1 MFQNTVL
8 PWLARWIGPKTA
20 LLLVTVVWGG
30 TFVVVKF
37 GLTLSS
43 PMFFVACRFLVAAL
57 AIGLLSYQSLKRTT
71 KADLIA
77 AMAIGLSITGGYGAQ
92 TVGMQYITS
101 SESAFI
107 TALYVPLVPFILFLV
122 FKKVPHY
129 MTCIGALVAF
139 MGLVVLSGGGSSSQ
153 TMNFGHIITALST
166 IALAIEII
174 LISHFAPNVNL
185 KNVTIL
191 QLFFAAVFAFISMPI
206 VGETELPEFS
216 WALVGIIGGLS
227 MASAIIQL
235 TMNWAQRSVD
245 SSTAAIIY
253 AGEPVWAGII
263 GRIAGERL
271 PAMALLGGVLVV
283 IGLLLS
289 ELRPKRKKALIETPA
304 EQVKDALEK

>member
-20 LLLVTVVWGG
+20 LFMVTVVWGG

-37 GLTLSS
+37 GITLSS
-43 PMFFVACRFLVAAL
+43 PMFFVACRFLMASLV
-57 AIGLLSYQSLKRTT
+57 IGILSFESLRRTT

-77 AMAIGLSITGGYGAQ
+77 AIAIGLSITAGYGSQ

-153 TMNFGHIITALST
+153 SMNFGHIITALST

-174 LISHFAPNVNL
+174 LISHFAPSVNL

-206 VGETELPEFS
+206 VGETAFPDFS

-227 MASAIIQL
+227 LASACIQL

-271 PAMALLGGVLVV
+271 PAVAMLGGVFVV
-283 IGLLLS
+283 LGLLIS
-289 ELRPKRKKALIETPA
+289 EYRPRLRKRSVDSL
-304 EQVKDALEK
+304 

>member
-1 MFQNTVL
+1 MLQNTVL

-20 LLLVTVVWGG
+20 LFMVTVVWGG

-37 GLTLSS
+37 GITLSS
-43 PMFFVACRFLVAAL
+43 PMFFVACRFLMASLV
-57 AIGLLSYQSLKRTT
+57 IGILSFESLRRTT

-77 AMAIGLSITGGYGAQ
+77 AIAIGLSITAGYGSQ
-92 TVGMQYITS
+92 TVGLQYITS

-122 FKKVPHY
+122 FKKIPHY

-153 TMNFGHIITALST
+153 SMNFGHIITALST

-174 LISHFAPNVNL
+174 LISHFAPSVNL

-206 VGETELPEFS
+206 VGETAFPDFS

-227 MASAIIQL
+227 LASACIQL
-235 TMNWAQRSVD
+235 TMNWAQRSVE

-271 PAMALLGGVLVV
+271 HAVAMLGGVFVV
-283 IGLLLS
+283 LGLLIS
-289 ELRPKRKKALIETPA
+289 EYRPRLRKRSVDSL
-304 EQVKDALEK
+304 

>member
-20 LLLVTVVWGG
+20 LFMVTVVWGG

-37 GLTLSS
+37 GITLSS
-43 PMFFVACRFLVAAL
+43 PMFFVACRFLMASLV
-57 AIGLLSYQSLKRTT
+57 IGILSFESLRRTT

-77 AMAIGLSITGGYGAQ
+77 AIAIGLSITAGYGSQ

-153 TMNFGHIITALST
+153 SMNFGHIITALST

-174 LISHFAPNVNL
+174 LISHFAPSVNL

-206 VGETELPEFS
+206 VGETAFPDFS

-227 MASAIIQL
+227 LASACIQL

-271 PAMALLGGVLVV
+271 PAVAMLGGVFVV
-283 IGLLLS
+283 LGLLIR
-289 ELRPKRKKALIETPA
+289 EYRPRLRKRSVDSL
-304 EQVKDALEK
+304 

>member
-8 PWLARWIGPKTA
+8 LWLARWIGPKTA
-20 LLLVTVVWGG
+20 LFMVTVVWGG

-37 GLTLSS
+37 GITLSS
-43 PMFFVACRFLVAAL
+43 PMFFVACRFLMASLV
-57 AIGLLSYQSLKRTT
+57 IGILSFESLRRTT

-77 AMAIGLSITGGYGAQ
+77 AIAIGLSITAGYGSQ

-153 TMNFGHIITALST
+153 SMNFGHIITALST

-174 LISHFAPNVNL
+174 LISHFAPSVNL

-206 VGETELPEFS
+206 VGETAFPDFS

-227 MASAIIQL
+227 LASACIQL

-271 PAMALLGGVLVV
+271 PAVAMLGGVFVV
-283 IGLLLS
+283 LGLLIS
-289 ELRPKRKKALIETPA
+289 EYRPRLRKRSVDSL
-304 EQVKDALEK
+304 